1 MTVAAKP
8 ASSIRAVAVIC
19 IHRGGGYVESCLRH
33 LIDNGV
39 DYAVIDNG
47 MDADCRALLERPAYR
62 RSLVDLHTLP
72 FHGVF
77 ELERQIEAKERMF
90 EALDADW
97 LIHLDVDETM
107 HAYVEGER
115 LIDSIARIDAAG
127 FNVINFDEYVFLPVD
142 TDYAP
147 GAAPQ
152 PLTCYYLFDPG
163 EGPRLMRARRKSAGL
178 SMVPPD
184 QAPAAAGHLVF
195 GSGLALAPESF
206 VLRHYIVRDQAHAG
220 VKYTRR
226 VFSQAELSRGWHGNR
241 AGRPKAAFDFPSAAA
256 LKRLS
261 SPDARDFDRSDP
273 KRQHYWDWPRP

>member
-1 MTVAAKP
+1 MAAKP

-19 IHRGGGYVESCLRH
+19 IHRGGGYIEGCLRH
-33 LIDNGV
+33 LIHNGV

-47 MDADCRALLERPAYR
+47 MDVEARALLESPAYR
-62 RSLVDLHTLP
+62 RNLVDLRTLP

-107 HAYVEGER
+107 HAYAEGER

-147 GAAPQ
+147 GAQPQ
-152 PLTCYYLFDPG
+152 PLTRYYLFDPG

-178 SMVPPD
+178 SMIPEGP
-184 QAPAAAGHLVF
+184 APAATGHLVF
-195 GSGLALAPESF
+195 GSALALAPESF
-206 VLRHYIVRDQAHAG
+206 VLRHYIVQDQAHARL
-220 VKYTRR
+220 KYTKR
-226 VFSQAELSRGWHGNR
+226 VFSQTELSRGWHGNR
-241 AGRPKAAFDFPSAAA
+241 AGRPKGAFDFPPAEA

-261 SPDARDFDRSDP
+261 SPEARDFDRSDP
-273 KRQHYWDWPRP
+273 RREHYWDWPKA